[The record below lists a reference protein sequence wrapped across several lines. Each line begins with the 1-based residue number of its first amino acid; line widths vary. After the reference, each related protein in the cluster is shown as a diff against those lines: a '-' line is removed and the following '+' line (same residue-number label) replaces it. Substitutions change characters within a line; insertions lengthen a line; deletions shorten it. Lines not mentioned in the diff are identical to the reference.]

1 MDDFYSAQFSLHL
14 ALRVR
19 FLNIWLNLI
28 QLSCQM
34 KNLHHEQPLWQILAH
49 LPLKTVG
56 DTDVIA
62 SWYEIYF
69 PPVALDELKYTGKPN
84 AEINKPEGVYSPDAV
99 TVFLDRKLLS
109 WPF

>member
-1 MDDFYSAQFSLHL
+1 MSNEKPSSRETFWQVL
-14 ALRVR
+14 AHC
-19 FLNIWLNLI
+19 W
-28 QLSCQM
+28 
-34 KNLHHEQPLWQILAH
+34 PQIIDSTSAH

-69 PPVALDELKYTGKPN
+69 PPVALDELKYTEKPN
-84 AEINKPEGVYSPDAV
+84 GEINKPEGVYSPDAIN
-99 TVFLDRKLLS
+99 VFLDRKSFS